1 MDITDR
7 RTPLLIFDGDCG
19 FCTSASSW
27 LADRLAR
34 RDGLDAVLAPWQLID
49 LSAVG
54 TTTERAQREL
64 LWVTP
69 SGEIF
74 GGVQAFAQWLRY
86 PGRWTRVAGTALT
99 LPGIRA
105 VAAGIYRLVV
115 RNRHRMP
122 GGTPACALQPPV
134 RRADCA

>member
-49 LSAVG
+49 LTAVG

-105 VAAGIYRLVV
+105 VAAGIYRLVA

-122 GGTPACALQPPV
+122 GGTPACALPHPV